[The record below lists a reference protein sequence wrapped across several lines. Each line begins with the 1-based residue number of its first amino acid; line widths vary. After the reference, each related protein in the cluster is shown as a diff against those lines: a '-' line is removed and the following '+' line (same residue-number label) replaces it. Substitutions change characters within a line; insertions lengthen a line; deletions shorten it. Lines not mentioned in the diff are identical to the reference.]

1 MCVKSVVAAPQKL
14 LDWENRER
22 WRMKRWIW
30 LAVLLAALRVSSFRL
45 SGGQEG
51 ISPENLMKTMRE
63 RADIPKDRTYADALT
78 ETAYAVLFY
87 DPENPSDCCY
97 RFCAVRQKDEDYFV
111 WAAGTLQRC
120 GILLGAFH
128 CEIQGIRR
136 WSPPMQP
143 EWRGLRRAAAS
154 LRWTQSS
161 CLFCCC
167 HGNQS
172 LIFMTRRVIR

>member
-51 ISPENLMKTMRE
+51 ISPEDLMKTMRE

-97 RFCAVRQKDEDYFV
+97 RFCAVRQKEEDYFV
-111 WAAGTLQRC
+111 WDSGGRRC
-120 GILLGAFH
+120 QPGPAPPDGRHTSSPAS
-128 CEIQGIRR
+128 R
-136 WSPPMQP
+136 SPPYSRP
-143 EWRGLRRAAAS
+143 CG
-154 LRWTQSS
+154 QSRPAPS
-161 CLFCCC
+161 
-167 HGNQS
+167 
-172 LIFMTRRVIR
+172 TRT